1 MLSILLLTQLACDS
15 DNSKL
20 LPDATAGSLFGFS
33 FSTSHDLKQLNI
45 LRRDLLLVSSR
56 YVDSHKSKS

>member
-33 FSTSHDLKQLNI
+33 FSEKKTFTLDIRVLTMC
-45 LRRDLLLVSSR
+45 DE
-56 YVDSHKSKS
+56 